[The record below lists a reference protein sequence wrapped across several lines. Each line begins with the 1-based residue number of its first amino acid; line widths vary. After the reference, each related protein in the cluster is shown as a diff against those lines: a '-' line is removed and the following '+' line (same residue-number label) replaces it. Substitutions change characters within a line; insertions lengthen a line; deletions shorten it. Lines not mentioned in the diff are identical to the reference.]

1 MSSTSELTP
10 DGVLRGWHDRP
21 RRVLFLRDDRIGDM
35 IASLAVIEAIGQ
47 SPNVAVDVLAS
58 PSNARLARGR
68 EGIRDVLVKPHKSV
82 IRSLPLYREL
92 RRRQYDAVIDGR
104 VFVGAVSARRRL
116 LMRATG
122 ARWRIGVAGR
132 KGGAVYNVPIDMPD
146 MEHWIDY
153 IVELARPVGVT
164 RDTRPWRPR
173 LALSDESRAAAEERW
188 SQCRGGR
195 PRILV
200 NLSAGS
206 SDRRWPDD
214 RWAALLQHVRGRLPN
229 PRIAVIGMPHDQA
242 SGEALAGIADGAF
255 LMIGLDDAMAMVA
268 TADLL
273 ISPDTAI
280 THVAS
285 AFQKPSL
292 TLLRRGFEK
301 LVPYRTP
308 GRNVYSDHDLHVRDL
323 PIDRVVRAF
332 DEIAAELNPG
342 AAAAR

>member
-1 MSSTSELTP
+1 MSSPSELAP

-47 SPNVAVDVLAS
+47 APNVMVDVLAS

-68 EGIRDVLVKPHKSV
+68 DGIRDVLVKPHRSV
-82 IRSLPLYREL
+82 LRSLPLYREL

-104 VFVGAVSARRRL
+104 VFVGAVSLRRQL
-116 LMRATG
+116 LMRVTG

-132 KGGAVYNVPIDMPD
+132 KGGAVYNVAIDIP
-146 MEHWIDY
+146 ELSHWIDY

-164 RDTRPWRPR
+164 RAMRDWRPK
-173 LALSDESRAAAEERW
+173 LPLSDGARVASEARWAE
-188 SQCRGGR
+188 CGGET

-214 RWAALLQHVRGRLPN
+214 RWAALLQHVRGALPAAC
-229 PRIAVIGMPHDQA
+229 IAIIGMPHDQA
-242 SGEALAGIADGAF
+242 SGEELARIADGAF
-255 LMIGLDDAMAMVA
+255 LMIDLDDAMAMVA
-268 TADLL
+268 TSDLL

-285 AFQKPSL
+285 AFQRPTL

-301 LVPYRTP
+301 LVPYQTL

-323 PIDRVVRAF
+323 PVDRVRRAF
-332 DEIAAELNPG
+332 DEIVAELNLSG
-342 AAAAR
+342 APRS